1 MAYPIVDAPYGLKPI
16 NLIGGQVFA
25 GSTREYAIPY
35 DYTTAMFYGDF
46 VSLNRGGVNRR
57 AVSTGTVGTV
67 TGIFLGCSYT
77 NPVTK
82 QKTFSQFWPGS
93 LAAGDGV
100 AIICDDPDTVFKVAV
115 CSATTVIAS
124 ISEAM
129 IGQNA
134 AMIDNPAGNVNTG
147 NSTNALQ
154 ANSGSGAPATTAAL
168 PMRVVGLVQ
177 ETAVTSSIVG
187 YTGTGGTASA
197 STTIT
202 ATSTGGLL
210 TALTIGT
217 DVSWIAPNGQNIATG
232 SYIATA
238 AAAAATTA
246 TLNLVVLANSANGTA
261 TLIPVGSTIVFT
273 QYTEALVKLN
283 FGQHQYYAGLSIA

>member
-57 AVSTGTVGTV
+57 AVTTGTVGTV

-134 AMIDNPAGNVNTG
+134 AMINNAAGNVNTG

-154 ANSGSGAPATTAAL
+154 ANSGNGAPATTAAL
-168 PMRVVGLVQ
+168 PMRVVGVVG
-177 ETAVTSSIVG
+177 ETAQVSSVL
-187 YTGTGGTASA
+187 ASA
-197 STTIT
+197 ASSTVTINC
-202 ATSTGGLL
+202 AALPV
-210 TALTIGT
+210 ALTIGT
-217 DVSWIAPNGQNIATG
+217 DVSFVAANGQNVATG
-232 SYIATA
+232 SYVSVA
-238 AAAAATTA
+238 AAVGATTV
-246 TLNLVVLANSANGTA
+246 TINQTILSSTA
-261 TLIPVGSTIVFT
+261 GAEIPSGATIVFT
-273 QYTEALVKLN
+273 QYTEALVKIN
-283 FGQHQYYAGLSIA
+283 FGQHQYYAGLAIA

>member
-46 VSLNRGGVNRR
+46 VSLNRGGANRR
-57 AVSTGTVGTV
+57 AVTTGTVGTV

-124 ISEAM
+124 ISRAM

-134 AMIDNPAGNVNTG
+134 AMINNAAGNVNTG

-154 ANSGSGAPATTAAL
+154 ANSGNGAPATTAAL
-168 PMRVVGLVQ
+168 PMRVVGVVG
-177 ETAVTSSIVG
+177 ETAQVSSVL
-187 YTGTGGTASA
+187 ASA
-197 STTIT
+197 ASSTVTINC
-202 ATSTGGLL
+202 AALPV
-210 TALTIGT
+210 ALTIGT
-217 DVSWIAPNGQNIATG
+217 DVSFVAANGQNVATG
-232 SYIATA
+232 SYVSVA
-238 AAAAATTA
+238 AAVGATTV
-246 TLNLVVLANSANGTA
+246 TINQNILSSTA
-261 TLIPVGSTIVFT
+261 GAEIPSGATIVFT
-273 QYTEALVKLN
+273 QYTEALVKIN
-283 FGQHQYYAGLSIA
+283 FGQHQYYAGLAIA

>member
-46 VSLNRGGVNRR
+46 VSLNRGGTNRR
-57 AVSTGTVGTV
+57 AVTTGVVGTL

-82 QKTFSQFWPGS
+82 QRTFSQFWPGS

-124 ISEAM
+124 ISRAM

-134 AMIDNPAGNVNTG
+134 AMINNAAGNVNTG

-154 ANSGSGAPATTAAL
+154 ANSGNGAPALTATL
-168 PMRVVGLVQ
+168 PMRVMGVVN
-177 ETAVTSSIVG
+177 ETAQVSSVL
-187 YTGTGGTASA
+187 ASSA
-197 STTIT
+197 SSTVTINC
-202 ATSTGGLL
+202 AALPV
-210 TALTIGT
+210 ALTIGT
-217 DVSWIAPNGQNIATG
+217 DVSFVASNGQNVATG
-232 SYIATA
+232 SYVSVA
-238 AAAAATTA
+238 AAVGATTV
-246 TLNLVVLANSANGTA
+246 TINQTILSSTA
-261 TLIPVGSTIVFT
+261 GAEIPSGATIVFT
-273 QYTEALVKLN
+273 QYTEALVKIN
-283 FGQHQYYAGLSIA
+283 FGQHQYYAGLAIA

>member
-25 GSTREYAIPY
+25 GSTREYVIPY
-35 DYTTAMFYGDF
+35 DYTTPIFYGDL
-46 VSLNRGGVNRR
+46 VGLNRGGIKRLT
-57 AVSTGTVGTV
+57 VSTGVVGTV
-67 TGIFLGCSYT
+67 TGVFLGCSYT

-82 QKTFSQFWPGS
+82 QKTFSQYWPGS
-93 LAAGDGV
+93 LAAGDAV
-100 AIICDDPDTVFKVAV
+100 AIICDDPDTVFKVAI

-124 ISEAM
+124 GSEAM
-129 IGQNA
+129 IGQNCA
-134 AMIDNPAGNVNTG
+134 LIDNTGNVNTG
-147 NSTNALQ
+147 NSANALQ
-154 ANSGSGAPATTAAL
+154 ALSGAGAPALTAAL
-168 PMRVVGLVQ
+168 PTRVVGLVQ

-187 YTGTGGTASA
+187 YTGTGGTASS

-202 ATSTGGLL
+202 ATSTGGLP

-217 DVSWIAPNGQNIATG
+217 DVSWLAPNGQNIATG

-246 TLNLVVLANSANGTA
+246 TLNLVVLANSANGSA

-283 FGQHQYYAGLSIA
+283 FGQHQYYAGLAIA